1 MSVWL
6 HNCGSKVEPC
16 AEDILPAAAR
26 RLIMTG
32 GSGAPIHFH
41 RPRRRE
47 SNYGGGGV
55 RRRETSNL
63 LS

>member
-1 MSVWL
+1 MFVWL

-32 GSGAPIHFH
+32 G
-41 RPRRRE
+41 
-47 SNYGGGGV
+47 GGVSQTTAAAAFGGV
-55 RRRETSNL
+55 RQVIC
-63 LS
+63 